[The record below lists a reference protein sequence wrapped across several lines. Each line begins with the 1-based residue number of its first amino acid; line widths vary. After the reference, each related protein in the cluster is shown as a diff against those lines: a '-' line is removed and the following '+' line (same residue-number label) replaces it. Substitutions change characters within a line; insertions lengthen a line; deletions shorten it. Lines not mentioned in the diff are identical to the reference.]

1 MSLVELALS
10 VVVAV
15 FVFFF
20 LFVCLFFFFFW
31 FCLFVF
37 FFFFWFCL
45 FVCGLNPFLG
55 PPQCLGYI
63 CPDHRAIFGLLF

>member
-15 FVFFF
+15 FFF
-20 LFVCLFFFFFW
+20 
-31 FCLFVF
+31 FVF
-37 FFFFWFCL
+37 FFCL

-63 CPDHRAIFGLLF
+63 CPDHRANFGLLF